1 MKIVKIGAMWCPACI
16 VTNKFWNEFKSENS
30 NIDFVDLDI
39 DLDEDEANKY
49 DNLDVLPVV
58 IVEDNGKEI
67 KRLVGE
73 HSKKEYEQLIKET
86 NRDEK

>member
-49 DNLDVLPVV
+49 D
-58 IVEDNGKEI
+58 
-67 KRLVGE
+67 
-73 HSKKEYEQLIKET
+73 KKGI
-86 NRDEK
+86 N